1 MLYNYKIIKLK
12 IDGKDKSISIGL
24 FSPVDVNIISSVN
37 KLKKNGKVNDALTIL
52 FKYKYYM
59 YITIA
64 KESWYKHK
72 INN

>member
-1 MLYNYKIIKLK
+1 MLYNYKILKLK

-37 KLKKNGKVNDALTIL
+37 KLKKNGKVNNALTIL

-59 YITIA
+59 YINIA
-64 KESWYKHK
+64 RESWYKHK

>member
-24 FSPVDVNIISSVN
+24 LSPVDVNIISSVN

-52 FKYKYYM
+52 FKYKCYM
-59 YITIA
+59 YINMA
-64 KESWYKHK
+64 K
-72 INN
+72 

>member
-24 FSPVDVNIISSVN
+24 LSPVDVNIISSVN

-52 FKYKYYM
+52 FKYKCYM
-59 YITIA
+59 YINIA
-64 KESWYKHK
+64 KES
-72 INN
+72 

>member
-24 FSPVDVNIISSVN
+24 LSPVDVNIISSVN

-52 FKYKYYM
+52 FKYKCYM
-59 YITIA
+59 YINMA
-64 KESWYKHK
+64 KES
-72 INN
+72 